1 MQLTKQL
8 TSIYTDQTK
17 ALEILRLFWPVADV
31 NFDRVANL
39 HRRTAMSVLNGLKL
53 VAAKQ
58 ERQTNPVQIR
68 RAKLMAALD
77 EQIALAKARQ
87 AGESYTATR
96 AKRAKRVK
104 DDAGNVSVQR
114 VAKRLKAWFWA
125 VEGGRVC
132 VAVRYGNKVM
142 ELGKGKTAVE
152 TAAGELVGTTSP
164 RI

>member
-1 MQLTKQL
+1 
-8 TSIYTDQTK
+8 
-17 ALEILRLFWPVADV
+17 
-31 NFDRVANL
+31 
-39 HRRTAMSVLNGLKL
+39 MSVLNGLKL

-96 AKRAKRVK
+96 AKRVK
-104 DDAGNVSVQR
+104 DDAGNVSV
-114 VAKRLKAWFWA
+114 VSVPKRLKAWFWA

>member
-1 MQLTKQL
+1 
-8 TSIYTDQTK
+8 
-17 ALEILRLFWPVADV
+17 
-31 NFDRVANL
+31 
-39 HRRTAMSVLNGLKL
+39 MSVLNGLKL
-53 VAAKQ
+53 IAAKQ

-68 RAKLMAALD
+68 RVKLMAALD

-87 AGESYTATR
+87 AGESYTAT
-96 AKRAKRVK
+96 RAKRVK

-132 VAVRYGNKVM
+132 VALRYGNKVM

-152 TAAGELVGTTSP
+152 TAAGELVSTLGKL
-164 RI
+164 RDAVAAGELDAQMEVVNANIRKAFKK